1 MLGAALVCLASALA
15 SGATDDPA
23 VSKFSVRN
31 LSGGFI
37 GLWWIDHRG
46 RQLVAQSAV
55 AVRHTSSVEINSF
68 RGHRFVIRRL
78 RRKARLADVPYEPR
92 ATDAVLEVG
101 PTNDLVVV
109 DGDLRLT
116 VHNARYRAREAVA
129 GALRARDP
137 RWGYRD
143 VEDLRKLAADGGMA
157 LVEKH
162 DMPANNFMLVFR
174 KE

>member
-92 ATDAVLEVG
+92 ATDAVLEV
-101 PTNDLVVV
+101 
-109 DGDLRLT
+109 
-116 VHNARYRAREAVA
+116 ARRTTSWSSTATC
-129 GALRARDP
+129 G
-137 RWGYRD
+137 
-143 VEDLRKLAADGGMA
+143 
-157 LVEKH
+157 
-162 DMPANNFMLVFR
+162 
-174 KE
+174 

>member
-137 RWGYRD
+137 
-143 VEDLRKLAADGGMA
+143 VEALRGAVAGWRAAWTFVGFISMRA
-157 LVEKH
+157 
-162 DMPANNFMLVFR
+162 PISFSTSANLTSP
-174 KE
+174 